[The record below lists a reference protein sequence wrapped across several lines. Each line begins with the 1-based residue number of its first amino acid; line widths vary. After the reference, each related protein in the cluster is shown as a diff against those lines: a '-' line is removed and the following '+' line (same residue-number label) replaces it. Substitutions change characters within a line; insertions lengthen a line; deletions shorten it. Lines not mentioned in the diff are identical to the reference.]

1 MTSVD
6 DDQGGFTYAFA
17 PIKGGVEEGIYE
29 GDDEKE
35 ENSPAISKDMTQLP
49 EAYLPQITGA
59 EAKGSEDIHTR
70 IRRCSRHSVGT
81 SLGEEA

>member
-6 DDQGGFTYAFA
+6 DDQGGFTHDFA
-17 PIKGGVEEGIYE
+17 PIEGGVEEGIDE
-29 GDDEKE
+29 GDDEE
-35 ENSPAISKDMTQLP
+35 EEYRPAICEDMTQLP

-59 EAKGSEDIHTR
+59 EAKGRKDIHTR

-81 SLGEEA
+81 SLDEEA